1 MSLSLSSS
9 LLSVL
14 RYFRGLLKLVL
25 FLIAVYCF
33 SHRNPSIPLLEIY
46 PPHPVTVMASTNH
59 IVTWPTKRLPPNNK
73 LANSAKKAASDII
86 GQGSRQPGGQP
97 PSQEQLPDN
106 TRFLDQYQTQTLSP
120 NQRQQHCKQ
129 PGGQAPDSQKQ
140 FTPASERQAKK
151 PRPHSQRQGAARG
164 TRSAAS
170 QEIVSAFE
178 WEALKLEKE
187 PPTPPIP
194 VLSAGNSTKSRLSAA
209 EIMSR
214 NRPRGPPLPRDNG
227 LAVNEE
233 TDMWNKIL
241 QDLRKTKEK
250 NDKQRSLSEQITV
263 LNEKIGRDGGSK
275 FAFLFHL
282 FPYMHLYLFQGS
294 SSFLCL
300 QVLHWGLF
308 RVNGHA

>member
-1 MSLSLSSS
+1 MVLPND
-9 LLSVL
+9 SV
-14 RYFRGLLKLVL
+14 GW
-25 FLIAVYCF
+25 A
-33 SHRNPSIPLLEIY
+33 
-46 PPHPVTVMASTNH
+46 
-59 IVTWPTKRLPPNNK
+59 TKRLPPNENT
-73 LANSAKKAASDII
+73 NSSAKTAAKDVI
-86 GQGSRQPGGQP
+86 GQDSRQPGVQP
-97 PSQEQLPDN
+97 PSQEQLPDH
-106 TRFLDQYQTQTLSP
+106 TRSLDQYQNQNSGP
-120 NQRQQHCKQ
+120 NQRQQHRKQ
-129 PGGQAPDSQKQ
+129 PGGQALDSEKQ
-140 FTPASERQAKK
+140 FGPSPESQAKE
-151 PRPHSQRQGAARG
+151 PRPHNQRQGAARG
-164 TRSAAS
+164 TRSAC

>member
-187 PPTPPIP
+187 PQPPTL
-194 VLSAGNSTKSRLSAA
+194 VASAGNGKKARRSTAKA
-209 EIMSR
+209 MSR
-214 NRPRGPPLPRDNG
+214 NRPRGPPLLRDNG
-227 LAVNEE
+227 LAANEE

-241 QDLRKTKEK
+241 QDLRKSKEK
-250 NDKQRSLSEQITV
+250 NDKQRSLAEQIAA
-263 LNEKIGRDGGSK
+263 LNERMGKEIGSK
-275 FAFLFHL
+275 F
-282 FPYMHLYLFQGS
+282 
-294 SSFLCL
+294 
-300 QVLHWGLF
+300 V
-308 RVNGHA
+308 